1 MNLYLSSTLCWAYPI
16 NDVLR
21 IAKQLEYNGVEV
33 WAEQVW
39 YHDTTIESMVQTNQ
53 ICGMDLS
60 LHAASWDLN
69 ITSLNKGIQRQSIR
83 EIEKSIV
90 LAQQI
95 GASSVTIH
103 PGKMTLESDWL
114 DYHYQG
120 MIENLQ
126 HLAQFAKQADVDLS
140 LELMEPKE
148 KEIIITPEQIN
159 RLLEELPD
167 NVYVTFDS
175 AHVPL
180 TENILDYFKR
190 TNRIN
195 KVHLS
200 DCNEYVNHLPLGTG
214 VADLNPFLEELQ
226 AFRHPI
232 VIEGFENNKSLY
244 SLLTN
249 TKFLKHFIHKQNS
262 FQNFG

>member
-21 IAKQLEYNGVEV
+21 IAKQLEYSGVEV

-39 YHDTTIESMVQTNQ
+39 YHDTTIESIIQTNQ
-53 ICGMDLS
+53 ICGIDIS
-60 LHAASWDLN
+60 LHAANWDLN
-69 ITSLNKGIQRQSIR
+69 ITSLNKGIQKQSIR

-95 GASSVTIH
+95 GANSVTIH

-114 DYHYQG
+114 DYHYQLL
-120 MIENLQ
+120 IENLQ
-126 HLAQFAKQADVDLS
+126 HLAQFSNQAGVELS

-148 KEIIITPEQIN
+148 KEMIMSPEQIN
-159 RLLEELPD
+159 RLLEELPS
-167 NVYVTFDS
+167 NVSTTFDA
-175 AHVPL
+175 AHVPI
-180 TENILDYFKR
+180 TEDILDYFKR

-195 KVHLS
+195 KVHVS
-200 DCNEYVNHLPLGTG
+200 DSNEYVNHLPLGTG
-214 VADLNPFLEELQ
+214 SANIDPFLEELLS
-226 AFRHPI
+226 FRSPV

-249 TKFLKHFIHKQNS
+249 TKYLKHFLHKHNSIQNLS
-262 FQNFG
+262 